1 MLFPLLYVMFEV
13 DTVLLMY
20 SRFDG
25 HLRMVLWDKVWISF
39 DKKHKNQE
47 LDVKQVINLIV

>member
-13 DTVLLMY
+13 DNVLLMY

-47 LDVKQVINLIV
+47 LDVK